1 MLLRV
6 AIISILCL
14 YGWTAYAW
22 ENDYWGTMSCGDW
35 EWVKQDYQENPEVHE
50 AQYTY
55 ATCLFLKGKLTNN
68 SSEVDQALRMLYH
81 LAEDFGH
88 ITSSNFM
95 AKYLK
100 TDGTMNNYGF
110 DAGIDNIDRSIYYYQ
125 RVLYLIALTNGYYA
139 TFGDEYR
146 FAELSKQM
154 ELQSYMMVPYIY
166 LQKYFWGGI
175 GDYNFNLLASISYEG
190 DRDLETYPEYADLT
204 LDSLSQM
211 KESAQTCLSLSYKP
225 HFKRPAYN
233 LVRELCQNYKQLAE
247 RLYELELKRR
257 EEIAQNYCKDIL
269 SSSCPINSI
278 MEDIQL
284 IFDEYYEI
292 NQPLREDAFGALWSN
307 DSDQLVSLE

>member
-1 MLLRV
+1 M
-6 AIISILCL
+6 
-14 YGWTAYAW
+14 G
-22 ENDYWGTMSCGDW
+22 
-35 EWVKQDYQENPEVHE
+35 
-50 AQYTY
+50 
-55 ATCLFLKGKLTNN
+55 
-68 SSEVDQALRMLYH
+68 
-81 LAEDFGH
+81 
-88 ITSSNFM
+88 
-95 AKYLK
+95 
-100 TDGTMNNYGF
+100 
-110 DAGIDNIDRSIYYYQ
+110 
-125 RVLYLIALTNGYYA
+125 
-139 TFGDEYR
+139 
-146 FAELSKQM
+146 
-154 ELQSYMMVPYIY
+154 
-166 LQKYFWGGI
+166 GGI

-292 NQPLREDAFGALWSN
+292 NQPLREDTFGALWSN